1 MISTGIP
8 HLDLTTKITANA
20 QAIEDYLQK
29 NGHNPPSFVD
39 QGQPGYPLAPELI
52 ALQETLLATATD
64 LIHLA
69 CGPAIF
75 YRVTALGVSALLS
88 YDAHMEIHS

>member
-1 MISTGIP
+1 MSSAGRP
-8 HLDLTTKITANA
+8 LLDLTAKITANA
-20 QAIEDYLQK
+20 RAIEDYLQN

-39 QGQPGYPLAPELI
+39 QGQLGYPLAPELI
-52 ALQETLLATATD
+52 ELQETLLATATD

-75 YRVTALGVSALLS
+75 YRVTALGVSAFPSHDTYMQILS
-88 YDAHMEIHS
+88 